1 MKIALRTALLAATS
15 TLCLVHAAPTYA
27 QSRPARAA
35 DEPSVTEVVV
45 TARRTEERLQDVP
58 ISMTVFSQEQIA
70 KQNIVNASDLALYT
84 PSLGSSNPLGSSSAV
99 FSLRGFNTDQG
110 TAPTVGVFFADVV
123 SPRGA
128 QSQSSVGDGAGAGSF
143 FDLQNVQ
150 ILKGPQGTLF
160 GRNTT
165 GGTIL
170 LVPNKPSDHFE
181 GYVEGSVGNH
191 DLRRVE
197 AVVNFP
203 ITDAARFRFGMDRQK
218 RQGFVKNN
226 LNIGKRH
233 FSDVDYT
240 AFRASMVLDITPN
253 LENYTIGTYSN
264 DDNNGEFNTMY
275 ASLPSSAVNPFAS
288 PFGYLAAKQLER
300 YSPGG
305 KRDFYSTEG
314 IIGDPFTK
322 QKVMQLINTTTW
334 HASENLTVKNIVS
347 YGELTY
353 DSRSMVFGTAF
364 DLADFNPFGQTFI
377 NLAIAPRL
385 PPGTPTPVFKP
396 FPVGTFMA
404 LSGINPSPGG
414 HFSHQRTFT
423 EELQFQGKAL
433 DGKLAWQAGGYY
445 ENSTPIGS
453 EIKASLSPGLA
464 ICPNYDFVC
473 ANPFFGFG
481 SLGQPAG
488 TKASRSIGLY
498 TQATYDLT
506 DKLKLTG
513 GLRYTWDRIN
523 ARGNGR
529 TFAIA
534 YNPFAANAVDYVTAG
549 PVRCTNPNDNL
560 ANNCLVA
567 VTAKSDAP
575 TWLLDLDYKPND
587 DTLIYVKWA
596 RGYRSG
602 GTALQMPSEFRTY
615 GPEKVDTYE
624 TGLKATFNGAV
635 RGTFNVA
642 AFYNDFRNQQ
652 VPLSIVPKVAGTV
665 PNAVGVN
672 NAGKSRI
679 YGLEVESSVEVL
691 HDFVVSAGYAYLN
704 TKVKKLTQPTISA
717 SSPYMIVP
725 GVGIRE
731 GDPLQ
736 YTPKHKLSVNLAY
749 TLPLDENIGRI
760 TLGTTYTYTSKQVT
774 TFNQRDSAGKLT
786 GYSFLKERALLD
798 LNLTWKDFFGSPVDV
813 TVFGNNVLQK
823 HYFNYILDAQLGFQ
837 TAQLGTPRM
846 FGVRVKYN
854 FGN

>member
-1 MKIALRTALLAATS
+1 MPSNMLKSVLVATCALGAFQ
-15 TLCLVHAAPTYA
+15 AAPALA
-27 QSRPARAA
+27 Q
-35 DEPSVTEVVV
+35 DMIGEVVV

-58 ISMTVFSQEQIA
+58 ISITVFSQEQIA
-70 KQNIVNASDLALYT
+70 KQNIVNTSDLALYT

-128 QSQSSVGDGAGAGSF
+128 QSQSSVGDGAGTGSF

-170 LVPNKPSDHFE
+170 LVPQKPSDQFE
-181 GYVEGSVGNH
+181 GYVEGSVGNY
-191 DLRRVE
+191 DLRRIQ
-197 AVVNFP
+197 AVLNFP
-203 ITDAARFRFGMDRQK
+203 VTDAARFRFGVDRQK
-218 RQGFVKNN
+218 RQGYVKNN
-226 LNIGKRH
+226 LDIGKKH
-233 FSDVDYT
+233 FSDVDYI
-240 AFRASMVLDITPN
+240 ALRGSMVLDITPN
-253 LENYTIGTYSN
+253 LENYTIVTYSN

-275 ASLPSSAVNPFAS
+275 NSAPSAAVNPFAS
-288 PFGYLAAKQLER
+288 PFGYLAAKQFER

-314 IIGDPFTK
+314 IIGDPFTQ
-322 QKVMQLINTTTW
+322 QKVWQLINTTTW
-334 HASENLTVKNIVS
+334 RASEALTVKNIVS

-364 DLADFNPFGQTFI
+364 DLADFNPFGQAFMD
-377 NLAIAPRL
+377 LAIAPRL
-385 PPGTPTPVFKP
+385 PPGTPRPIFKP

-423 EELQFQGKAL
+423 EELQFQGKGF
-433 DGKLAWQAGGYY
+433 DDKLTWQAGGYY

-498 TQATYDLT
+498 SQVSYDLT

-513 GLRYTWDRIN
+513 GIRYTWDRIK

-534 YNPFAANAVDYVTAG
+534 WSPFDATAVNLVQAG
-549 PVRCTNPNDNL
+549 PVRCTNPNDSL
-560 ANNCLVA
+560 ANNCQVA
-567 VTAKSDAP
+567 VTAKSSAP

-587 DTLIYVKWA
+587 DTLLYVKWA

-624 TGLKATFNGAV
+624 TGLKVTFDGPV
-635 RGTFNVA
+635 RGVFNIA

-652 VPLSIVPKVAGTV
+652 VPLSIVPKVPGTV

-679 YGLEVESSVEVL
+679 YGLEVESSIEV
-691 HDFVVSAGYAYLN
+691 FEGFIVSTGYAYLN
-704 TKVKKLTQPTISA
+704 TKVKKLTQPVISPT
-717 SSPYMIVP
+717 SPYTIIP

-731 GDPLQ
+731 GDRLQ
-736 YTPKHKLSVNLAY
+736 YTPEHKISVNLAY
-749 TLPLDENIGRI
+749 TLPLDENIGRV
-760 TLGTTYTYTSKQVT
+760 TVGTTYTYTGDQVT
-774 TFNQRDSAGKLT
+774 TFNQRNASGKLV
-786 GYSFLKERALLD
+786 GYSLLKEKALVD

-813 TVFGNNVLQK
+813 TVFGNNIFQK

-854 FGN
+854 FGR

>member
-1 MKIALRTALLAATS
+1 MSSRILPALMGATAITSAALCAAPAFAQSATS
-15 TLCLVHAAPTYA
+15 LG
-27 QSRPARAA
+27 
-35 DEPSVTEVVV
+35 EVVV

-58 ISMTVFSQEQIA
+58 ISITVFSQEQIA
-70 KQNIVNASDLALYT
+70 KQNIVNTSDLALYT

-128 QSQSSVGDGAGAGSF
+128 QSQSSVGDGAGVGSF

-170 LVPNKPSDHFE
+170 LVPQKPSDQFE
-181 GYVEGSVGNH
+181 GYVEGSVGNY
-191 DLRRVE
+191 DLRRVQ

-203 ITDAARFRFGMDRQK
+203 ITDAARFRFGVDRQK

-226 LNIGKRH
+226 LDIGKKH
-233 FSDVDYT
+233 FSDVDYL
-240 AFRASMVLDITPN
+240 ALRGSMVLDITPN
-253 LENYTIGTYSN
+253 LENYTIATYSN
-264 DDNNGEFNTMY
+264 DDNNGEFNTMF
-275 ASLPSSAVNPFAS
+275 ASRPSASINPLANIAATPFA
-288 PFGYLAAKQLER
+288 YLAAKQFER

-305 KRDFYSTEG
+305 ERDFYSTEG

-322 QKVMQLINTTTW
+322 QKVWQLINTTTW
-334 HASENLTVKNIVS
+334 RASDDLTVKNIIS

-364 DLADFNPFGQTFI
+364 DLADFNPFGQAMMDLLV
-377 NLAIAPRL
+377 NSRLPAGAPRA
-385 PPGTPTPVFKP
+385 VFRP
-396 FPVGTFMA
+396 YPVGTFMA

-423 EELQFQGKAL
+423 EELQFQGKAI
-433 DGKLAWQAGGYY
+433 DGKLAWQAGAYY

-498 TQATYDLT
+498 TQATYEIT
-506 DKLKLTG
+506 DKLSFTG
-513 GLRYTWDRIN
+513 GFRYTWDRIN

-534 YNPFAANAVDYVTAG
+534 WNPFDTNPVSLVQAG
-549 PVRCTNPNDNL
+549 PVRCTNPNDSL
-560 ANNCLVA
+560 ANNCLVT
-567 VTAKSDAP
+567 VTAKSSAP

-587 DTLIYVKWA
+587 DMLLYVKWA

-624 TGLKATFNGAV
+624 TGLKATFDGPV

-652 VPLSIVPKVAGTV
+652 VPLSIVPKVPGTV

-691 HDFVVSAGYAYLN
+691 PDFVVSTGYAYLN
-704 TKVKKLTQPTISA
+704 TKVKKLTQPVISPT
-717 SSPYMIVP
+717 SPYTIIP

-736 YTPKHKLSVNLAY
+736 YTPKHKVSVNFAY

-774 TFNQRDSAGKLT
+774 IFNYRDAAGKLT
-786 GYSFLKERALLD
+786 GYSFLKERALVD
-798 LNLTWKDFFGSPVDV
+798 ANITWKDFMGAPVDV
-813 TVFGNNVLQK
+813 TIFGNNIFQK

-846 FGVRVKYN
+846 FGVRVKYA
-854 FGN
+854 FGK

>member
-1 MKIALRTALLAATS
+1 MSDLRLKAALAASTALALIP
-15 TLCLVHAAPTYA
+15 AAPALA
-27 QSRPARAA
+27 QPA
-35 DEPSVTEVVV
+35 STIGEVVV

-58 ISMTVFSQEQIA
+58 ISITVFSQEQIA
-70 KQNIVNASDLALYT
+70 KQNIVNTSDLALYT

-123 SPRGA
+123 APRGA
-128 QSQSSVGDGAGAGSF
+128 QSQSSIGDGAGAGSF

-165 GGTIL
+165 GGAIL
-170 LVPNKPSDHFE
+170 LVPQRPSDQLE
-181 GYVEGSVGNH
+181 GYVEGSLGNY
-191 DLRRVE
+191 DLKRFQ
-197 AVVNFP
+197 AVLNFP
-203 ITDAARFRFGMDRQK
+203 VTDAVRFRFGIDRQK
-218 RQGFVKNN
+218 RDGFVKNN
-226 LNIGKRH
+226 LSIGPRG
-233 FSDVDYT
+233 FSDVNYT
-240 AFRASMVLDITPN
+240 ALRGSMVMDITPN
-253 LENYTIGTYSN
+253 LENYTIVTYS
-264 DDNNGEFNTMY
+264 DDHNLGEFNTLFF
-275 ASLPSSAVNPFAS
+275 SPPSSTVNPIAS

-322 QKVMQLINTTTW
+322 QKVWQLINTTTW
-334 HASENLTVKNIVS
+334 RASDALTVKNITS

-396 FPVGTFMA
+396 FPTGTFLA
-404 LSGINPSPGG
+404 LSGVNPSPGG

-423 EELQFQGKAL
+423 EELQFQGKGL
-433 DGKLAWQAGGYY
+433 DDRLTWQAGGYY

-453 EIKASLSPGLA
+453 EIKASLSPALA

-488 TKASRSIGLY
+488 TKASRSMGLY
-498 TQATYDLT
+498 AQASYDLT
-506 DKLKLTG
+506 DKLKFTG
-513 GLRYTWDRIN
+513 GFRYTWDRIK
-523 ARGNGR
+523 ARGNGL
-529 TFAIA
+529 TYAIA
-534 YNPFAANAVDYVTAG
+534 WSPFDANAVNFVQAG
-549 PVRCTNPNDNL
+549 PARCTNPNDSL

-567 VTAKSDAP
+567 VTAKSSAP

-587 DTLIYVKWA
+587 DTLVYVKWA

-624 TGLKATFNGAV
+624 TGLKATFGGAI
-635 RGTFNVA
+635 RGTFNAA
-642 AFYNDFRNQQ
+642 AFYNDFRDQQ
-652 VPLSIVPKVAGTV
+652 VPLSIVPKVPGTV

-679 YGLEVESSVEVL
+679 YGLEIDSSIEPL
-691 HDFVVSAGYAYLN
+691 RNFVISTGYAYLN
-704 TKVKKLTQPTISA
+704 TKVKKLTQPVISP
-717 SSPYMIVP
+717 SSPYTIIP

-736 YTPKHKLSVNLAY
+736 YTPKHKISMNLAY

-760 TLGTTYTYTSKQVT
+760 TLATTYTYTSRQVT
-774 TFNQRDSAGKLT
+774 NFNYRDASGKLI
-786 GYSFLKERALLD
+786 GFSFLKERALVD
-798 LNLTWKDFFGSPVDV
+798 LNLTWKDVLGKKIDV
-813 TVFGNNVLQK
+813 TVFGNNIFQK
-823 HYFNYILDAQLGFQ
+823 HYYNYILDAQLGFLTGQ
-837 TAQLGTPRM
+837 VGTPRM
-846 FGVRVKYN
+846 YGVRVRYS
-854 FGN
+854 FGS